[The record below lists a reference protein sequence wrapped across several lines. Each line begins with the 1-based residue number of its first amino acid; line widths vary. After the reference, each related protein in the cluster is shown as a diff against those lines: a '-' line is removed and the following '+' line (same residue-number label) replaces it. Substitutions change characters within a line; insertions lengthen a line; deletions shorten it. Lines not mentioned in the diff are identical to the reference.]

1 MIYNNTIITQ
11 QAAYLEN
18 HSILLDSQRINLD
31 QPQHYW
37 QQANENLTLSKNLK
51 PNKIVKEAI
60 YIGRIPLHF
69 GHFLLEG
76 LPKMHQLPFLNLPF
90 IGYLTTGNL
99 PENIFPMKESEARNL
114 IKIISQNQFIEILP
128 DDQILVENLFFEKPP
143 LTLSHTIHDP
153 VKMSKLIKHITTKC
167 KDLHPMKEIEHLHL
181 NRLDEPIEENSNN
194 PNDPITLQ
202 IAKTAN
208 AKHLSGKAGSNTHLS
223 IFAKNVTTT
232 DWIPRKDPEQTD
244 RNQLICDLQK
254 TYNT

>member
-1 MIYNNTIITQ
+1 MYRSELLYNCEILEKTITW
-11 QAAYLEN
+11 N
-18 HSILLDSQRINLD
+18 HYILDNSYYEDPEYKIIDRSFGIIIFD
-31 QPQHYW
+31 VP
-37 QQANENLTLSKNLK
+37 AN
-51 PNKIVKEAI
+51 
-60 YIGRIPLHF
+60 
-69 GHFLLEG
+69 
-76 LPKMHQLPFLNLPF
+76 
-90 IGYLTTGNL
+90 
-99 PENIFPMKESEARNL
+99 NIFSKPYFGNTYITKNFHKTYKEQKEIL
-114 IKIISQNQFIEILP
+114 IQIISQNQFIEILP